1 LNASSSSSNFL
12 LWKIS
17 ENDSL
22 DKLTEWDVED
32 STTDRKQPSETL
44 SAEEPGSGTVSLQ
57 EQLHSLQEAIQVAV
71 QAWNTM
77 TAEGDIRVALADA
90 KSRHM
95 SIKGEADSLLQRAV
109 AAEEVRMAK
118 HLHTLDQSV
127 EVASTL

>member
-1 LNASSSSSNFL
+1 M

-17 ENDSL
+17 ETDCL
-22 DKLTEWDVED
+22 DKLTECDVED
-32 STTDRKQPSETL
+32 ATTEDRKQASETL
-44 SAEEPGSGTVSLQ
+44 SAEEPGAGTLSLQ
-57 EQLHSLQEAIQVAV
+57 EQLCSLQEAIQAAA
-71 QAWNTM
+71 QTWNTM

-118 HLHTLDQSV
+118 HLHTLDQIV
-127 EVASTL
+127 EVESTL